1 MYEKIVNRGCR
12 FMTKRG
18 DITQWHELGE
28 LTKQVLQKLVQIS
41 ILAST
46 IMSKKDCEKVR
57 EAERCLLSFRD
68 HAEEIMFKQIG
79 EHGGATFDVFFGQT
93 R

>member
-1 MYEKIVNRGCR
+1 
-12 FMTKRG
+12 MTKRG
-18 DITQWHELGE
+18 DIKQWRELGD
-28 LTKQVLQKLVQIS
+28 LIKQAHQNLLQIS

-46 IMSKKDCEKVR
+46 IMPKRDCEKVR
-57 EAERCLLSFRD
+57 EAERCLLSFRG

-79 EHGGATFDVFFGQT
+79 ERGGATFNVFFEQI